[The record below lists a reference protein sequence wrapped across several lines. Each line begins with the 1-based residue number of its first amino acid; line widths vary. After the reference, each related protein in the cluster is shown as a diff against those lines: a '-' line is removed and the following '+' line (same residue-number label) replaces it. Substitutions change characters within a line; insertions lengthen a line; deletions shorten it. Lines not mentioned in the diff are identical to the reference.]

1 MHNIFLRKL
10 MALLTKIEIAQSAK
24 LKPIAEIAASLG
36 LTPDDIEMYGKYKA
50 KIRPEVYQ
58 RNKDKPDGKLIIVT
72 AITPTKFGEGK
83 TTMSIGLAEALG
95 KLGKKNIVVLRQPS
109 MGPVFGVKGGACGA
123 GYAQVLPME
132 DINVHFTGDLHAITS
147 AHDLLTSIM
156 ENHINRGNELGISLH
171 DIMWK
176 RVIDIESRTLRKI
189 VIGIGGKNNGI
200 PYESGFEITTAS
212 EIAAIHAI
220 SSDFMDLKRR
230 MAEITVAYSNDG
242 APIKAGQLQVV
253 GAMAILMKDAVKPNL
268 VQTIEG
274 TPAIIHGG
282 PFANI
287 AHGCPS
293 LVAIKMAQKL
303 ADYVVLEPGFG
314 ADLGMEKFCNIA
326 SRAGD
331 LKPSV
336 AVIVA
341 TIKALKR
348 HGGTKYKDIDKPS
361 TENVRKGL
369 PILAKE
375 VENARK
381 FGLNVV
387 VCMNHFINDAK
398 EEIDIVLDWAK
409 ENKVPAAFT
418 DTVLKGGV
426 GGIELA
432 NLVLKELEKP
442 SNFHYLYP
450 LEMPVEEK
458 IRTIAKEIYGVTD
471 IRLTDDARKALK
483 QIEKLGFN
491 KLPICMAKTPLSLTD
506 NEDLQGLPPA
516 GYILPIVNLK
526 PSTGAGFIVAYCGD
540 ISTMPGE
547 PTHPASEE
555 MDIDENGIIKGLA

>member
-1 MHNIFLRKL
+1 
-10 MALLTKIEIAQSAK
+10 MALPSKIEIAQSAK
-24 LKPIAEIAASLG
+24 LKPITEIAANLG
-36 LTPDDIEMYGKYKA
+36 LSPDDIEMYGKYKA
-50 KIRPEVYQ
+50 KIRPEVYT

-72 AITPTKFGEGK
+72 AVTPTKFGEGK

-95 KLGKKNIVVLRQPS
+95 KLGKRNIVVLRQPS
-109 MGPVFGVKGGACGA
+109 LGPVFGVKGGACGA

-132 DINVHFTGDLHAITS
+132 DINVHFTGDLHAITC
-147 AHDLLTSIM
+147 AHDLLTSVM
-156 ENHINRGNELGISLH
+156 ENSIYRGNELNISLH

-176 RVIDIESRTLRKI
+176 RVLDIESRTLRKI
-189 VIGIGGKNNGI
+189 VIGLGGKNGGV

-230 MAEITVAYSNDG
+230 MAEITVAYDKEG
-242 APIKAGQLQVV
+242 KPVKAGQLQVV
-253 GAMAILMKDAVKPNL
+253 GAMAILLKDAVKPNL

-293 LVAIKMAQKL
+293 LIAIKMAQKL
-303 ADYVVLEPGFG
+303 TDYVVIEPGFG
-314 ADLGMEKFCNIA
+314 ADLGMEKFCDIA
-326 SRAGD
+326 ARAGD
-331 LKPSV
+331 LNPSIV
-336 AVIVA
+336 VIVA

-348 HGGTKYKDIDKPS
+348 HGGAKYKDIEKPS
-361 TENVRKGL
+361 TEAVKRGL

-375 VENARK
+375 VDNAKK
-381 FGLNVV
+381 FGLRVV
-387 VCMNHFINDAK
+387 VCMNHFASDPQ
-398 EEIDIVLDWAK
+398 EEIDIVMKWAK
-409 ENKVPAAFT
+409 ENGVPAAFT
-418 DTVLKGGV
+418 DTVAKGSAGGV
-426 GGIELA
+426 ELA
-432 NLVLKELEKP
+432 NLVLEELEKP
-442 SNFHYLYP
+442 SNFHNLYP

-458 IRTIAKEIYGVTD
+458 IRTIAKEIYGVSD
-471 IRLTDDARKALK
+471 IRLTEDARKTLR
-483 QIEKLGFN
+483 QIEKLGFD

-526 PSTGAGFIVAYCGD
+526 PSTGAGFIVAFCGD

-555 MDIDENGIIKGLA
+555 MDIDENGKIKGLA

>member
-1 MHNIFLRKL
+1 
-10 MALLTKIEIAQSAK
+10 MALPTKIEIAQSAK
-24 LKPIAEIAASLG
+24 LKPITEIAAGLG
-36 LTPDDIEMYGKYKA
+36 LGPDDIEMYGKYKA
-50 KIRPEVYQ
+50 KIRPEVYT

-95 KLGKKNIVVLRQPS
+95 KLGKRNIVVLRQPS
-109 MGPVFGVKGGACGA
+109 LGPVFGVKGGACGA

-132 DINVHFTGDLHAITS
+132 DINVHFTGDLHAITC

-189 VIGIGGKNNGI
+189 VVGIGGKNNGI

-230 MAEITVAYSNDG
+230 MAEITVAYDKEG
-242 APIKAGQLQVV
+242 KPVKAGQLQVV

-293 LVAIKMAQKL
+293 LIAIKTAQKL
-303 ADYVVLEPGFG
+303 TDYVVLEPGFG

-326 SRAGD
+326 SRVGG

-348 HGGTKYKDIDKPS
+348 HGGTKYRDIDNPS
-361 TENVRKGL
+361 AENVKKGL

-375 VENARK
+375 VENAKK
-381 FGLNVV
+381 FGLYPV
-387 VCMNHFINDAK
+387 VCMNHFLNDSQ
-398 EEIDIVLDWAK
+398 EEIDLVMNWAK
-409 ENKVPAAFT
+409 ENGVPAAFT
-418 DTVLKGGV
+418 DTVLKGGA
-426 GGIELA
+426 GGTELA

-442 SNFHYLYP
+442 NNFHYLYP

-458 IRTIAKEIYGVTD
+458 IRTIAKEIYGVAD
-471 IRLTDDARKALK
+471 ISLTDEARKTLK
-483 QIEKLGFN
+483 QIEKLGFD

-506 NEDLQGLPPA
+506 NEDLQGLPPE

-526 PSTGAGFIVAYCGD
+526 PSTGAGFIIAFCGD

-555 MDIDENGIIKGLA
+555 MDIDEKGIIKGLM

>member
-1 MHNIFLRKL
+1 
-10 MALLTKIEIAQSAK
+10 MALPTKIEIAQSAK

-95 KLGKKNIVVLRQPS
+95 KLGKQNIVVLRQPS

-176 RVIDIESRTLRKI
+176 RVLDIESRTLRKI

-220 SSDFMDLKRR
+220 CSDFMDLKRR

-361 TENVRKGL
+361 AENVRKGL

-375 VENARK
+375 VENAHK